1 MKKVYLIGTGTNGT
15 GSLTADAAK
24 AIEDSELIVGATR
37 MLEPY
42 GDSGKEL
49 VNEYNPERTAEAIR
63 NSKAQTASVL
73 FSGDTGFFSGAKK
86 LLPLLDDMETVVL
99 PGVSSCAAFCAK
111 CRFSYENMKFI
122 SLHGNDANIALEV
135 HMNRYCFFLLDNNNT
150 VSSVCLRLLKYGD
163 GFPGLRVYAGSELG
177 YENEKIVSGSIPD
190 LIGYRSEPL
199 TVMITDNP
207 DYLKYIP
214 SAIPDDRFIRNKIPM
229 TKAEVRS
236 CAVASLNIPHDG
248 ICWDIGCGTGSVS
261 VEMAYRCPQGTVY
274 SFDKNEDAIVLTWD
288 NTRRFFCD
296 NVKVLFGNCPE
307 CLEEK
312 PTPDAVFI
320 GGSTGKLSDIVS
332 LVYRKNENA
341 NITATAVSV
350 ETLAEATDAFRKAGR
365 ECSITQIAVTRMKK
379 VGSYTM
385 PDAMNPVWIISGG
398 KKCIE

>member
-1 MKKVYLIGTGTNGT
+1 
-15 GSLTADAAK
+15 
-24 AIEDSELIVGATR
+24 
-37 MLEPY
+37 
-42 GDSGKEL
+42 
-49 VNEYNPERTAEAIR
+49 
-63 NSKAQTASVL
+63 
-73 FSGDTGFFSGAKK
+73 
-86 LLPLLDDMETVVL
+86 
-99 PGVSSCAAFCAK
+99 
-111 CRFSYENMKFI
+111 
-122 SLHGNDANIALEV
+122 
-135 HMNRYCFFLLDNNNT
+135 
-150 VSSVCLRLLKYGD
+150 
-163 GFPGLRVYAGSELG
+163 
-177 YENEKIVSGSIPD
+177 
-190 LIGYRSEPL
+190 
-199 TVMITDNP
+199 
-207 DYLKYIP
+207 
-214 SAIPDDRFIRNKIPM
+214 M

-312 PTPDAVFI
+312 PVPDAVFI
-320 GGSTGKLSDIVS
+320 GGSTGKISDIIS
-332 LVYRKNENA
+332 LVYRKNDKA

-350 ETLAEATDAFRKAGR
+350 ETLAEATDAFRNAGR

-398 KKCIE
+398 KKCSE

>member
-15 GSLTADAAK
+15 GSLTAEAAK
-24 AIEDSELIVGATR
+24 AIDESELIVGATR

-86 LLPLLDDMETVVL
+86 LLPLLDDMDTAVL
-99 PGVSSCAAFCAK
+99 PGVSSFAAFCAK
-111 CRFSYENMKFI
+111 CGLSYENMKFI

-150 VSSVCLRLLKYGD
+150 VSSVCMRLLKYGD
-163 GFPGLRVYAGSELG
+163 GFPELRVYAGSELG
-177 YENEKIVSGSIPD
+177 YENEKIVSGSIPE
-190 LIGYRSEPL
+190 LLGFNSEPL

-207 DYLKYIP
+207 AYLKHIP
-214 SAIPDDRFIRNKIPM
+214 SAIPDERFIRTKIPM

-248 ICWDIGCGTGSVS
+248 ICWDIGSGTGSVS

-274 SFDKNEDAIVLTWD
+274 SFDKNDEAIMLTCD

-296 NVKVLFGNCPE
+296 NVKVYSGNCPA
-307 CLEEK
+307 CLEEM

-320 GGSTGKLSDIVS
+320 GGSTGKIADIIS
-332 LVYRKNENA
+332 LVYRKNANA

-350 ETLAEATDAFRKAGR
+350 ETLAEATDAFKKAGR

-398 KKCIE
+398 KKCSE